1 MNIGD
6 KIRELRKNNKL
17 TLKELSE
24 RTELSISFISDI
36 ENGRRNPRLE
46 NLRKIADAFN
56 VEVGELLDE
65 NEHFII
71 KENPADYT
79 VDELEIEIERLKP
92 KIRQLPQEE
101 KDRLLKMINAYL
113 EK

>member
-6 KIRELRKNNKL
+6 KIRELRKNNRF
-17 TLKELSE
+17 TLRELSE
-24 RTELSISFISDI
+24 RAELSVSFLSDI

-46 NLRKIADAFN
+46 NLGKIADAFN
-56 VEVGELLDE
+56 VEVSDLLDE

-92 KIRQLPQEE
+92 RIRQLPQEE